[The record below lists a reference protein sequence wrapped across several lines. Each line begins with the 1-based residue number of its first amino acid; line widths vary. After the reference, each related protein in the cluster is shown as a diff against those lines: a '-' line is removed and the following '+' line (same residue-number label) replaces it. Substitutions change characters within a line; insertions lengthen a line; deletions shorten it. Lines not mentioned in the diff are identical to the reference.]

1 MPAAPSDT
9 SARQPSG
16 RRRTLWWVLGLILAL
31 VLAGVVVR
39 TVVTRNRP
47 PLASRPLQIST
58 LDHPLILDG
67 GGDPQDH
74 FDPPLPG
81 ERAGIPAATVFEMM
95 LRRLRDSVYD
105 RAIPSSKPIPVTL
118 ARWSQWHGSR
128 AVSPQ
133 RLVWLFQLTSVP
145 CDDVGFQPAGP
156 RPPPDRGGCDDYMML
171 DARSGES
178 VGGFGTIAG
187 APVLRPA

>member
-16 RRRTLWWVLGLILAL
+16 RRRLVWWVLGLVLAL
-31 VLAGVVVR
+31 VLGVVVAR
-39 TVVTRNRP
+39 TVVTRNRS

-67 GGDPQDH
+67 GGDPQDR
-74 FDPPLPG
+74 FDPPRPG
-81 ERAGIPAATVFEMM
+81 ERAGIPAATVFQTL
-95 LRRLRDSVYD
+95 LRRLRHSYYD
-105 RAIPSSKPIPVTL
+105 
-118 ARWSQWHGSR
+118 
-128 AVSPQ
+128 
-133 RLVWLFQLTSVP
+133 FTSVP
-145 CDDVGFQPAGP
+145 CDDVGFQPPGP

-178 VGGFGTIAG
+178 VGGGLSTRAG